1 MCCGRAAIYIF
12 RALQSPASCKCPSFA
27 LPAPRRR
34 LASRDT
40 GLELEALRVMENT
53 EEQHGAGRLG

>member
-1 MCCGRAAIYIF
+1 MIYIF
-12 RALQSPASCKCPSFA
+12 RALPSPSSYKCPSFA
-27 LPAPRRR
+27 LRAPRRR